1 MSIHMKLARLRAMF
15 DHPPFFTFLYTFV
28 EFVLA

>member
-1 MSIHMKLARLRAMF
+1 MHAQYVRLREMF
-15 DHPPFFTFLYTFV
+15 DHQLAFTFLYTFV